1 MSYIYI
7 DSVRNKLEA
16 LLKIV
21 YTQVHFLAISEAKLD
36 SSFPTAQFNLP
47 GFRNLYRKDITAR
60 NGEGGAGGRVL
71 VYVNGDIL
79 SRMISSRDCSSDI
92 QILPVEMNLKQK
104 WLVVAIYIPP
114 SQYKSYFITKLTKVL
129 DKCRSNFE
137 NIAVLGDL
145 NMEKQ
150 TKK

>member
-7 DSVRNKLEA
+7 NSVRNKLEA

-21 YTQVHFLAISEAKLD
+21 YTQVDYLAISEAKLD

-47 GFRNLYRKDITAR
+47 GFRNPYRKDITTR
-60 NGEGGAGGRVL
+60 NGGLL
-71 VYVNGDIL
+71 VYLNGDIP
-79 SRMISSRDCSSDI
+79 SRMISIRDCSSDI
-92 QILPVEMNLKQK
+92 QILPIEMNLKQK
-104 WLVVAIYIPP
+104 WLVVAIYTPP
-114 SQYKSYFITKLTKVL
+114 LQCKSYSITRLMKVL

-137 NIAVLGDL
+137 NIAVLEDL

>member
-47 GFRNLYRKDITAR
+47 GFRNLYRKDI
-60 NGEGGAGGRVL
+60 L